1 MSSTTAAM
9 GSTPSEGSSPFVS
22 DSWGLRLFG
31 PEDYPP
37 FVGDGEFAI
46 INPDFWGASKEEQE
60 SMKGWYVF
68 HAVSSFPFK
77 CYSYADDVL
86 IQWIESINR
95 NVDPKPRWLVVASH
109 NDQYHL
115 WRDAHR
121 ENLLQWRAIN
131 PLRDSV
137 RILEEGM
144 AAMHLK
150 EEEVKAQMA
159 ALEEKTRELEFR
171 LQEVKDFS
179 VRLSR
184 LVVWVIEGFLQ
195 QAQELSFIKF
205 ILTAVLLGSGGDV
218 SGASN
223 GPDVPP
229 GGPGSGGPP
238 SVTTSAVSRW
248 LESSFRNASSPP
260 SSPIGPPTLNSEIL
274 FGEGNSF
281 WTALSPLSSLG
292 EIEEGRHSGFLG
304 VGGRA
309 GDNGGFQ
316 GIGGGIGLV
325 PDNSIPQFS

>member
-1 MSSTTAAM
+1 M
-9 GSTPSEGSSPFVS
+9 GSAPSEGSSPFVT

-37 FVGDGEFAI
+37 FVGDGEFTI

-68 HAVSSFPFK
+68 HAVSPLSFK
-77 CYSYADDVL
+77 CYSYVDDVL
-86 IQWIESINR
+86 FQWIELINR

-109 NDQYHL
+109 NDHYHL

-121 ENLLQWRAIN
+121 ENLLQWRSIN
-131 PLRDSV
+131 PLKDSV

-144 AAMHLK
+144 AALHLR

-159 ALEEKTRELEFR
+159 TLEEKTRELEFH
-171 LQEVKDFS
+171 LQEAKDFS

-184 LVVWVIEGFLQ
+184 LVVRVIEGFLQ
-195 QAQELSFIKF
+195 QSQELSFIKF
-205 ILTAVLLGSGGDV
+205 ILTAVLLGAGGDV
-218 SGASN
+218 PGSSP

-238 SVTTSAVSRW
+238 SVSTSAVSRW
-248 LESSFRNASSPP
+248 LDSAFRDASSPP
-260 SSPIGPPTLNSEIL
+260 SSPIGPPTPNSEIS

-281 WTALSPLSSLG
+281 WTALSPLSSFG

-304 VGGRA
+304 AGGGAGDHGGVQGVGG
-309 GDNGGFQ
+309 GV
-316 GIGGGIGLV
+316 GII
-325 PDNSIPQFS
+325 PDNSISQFTGLSEL